1 MELTKF
7 PPDIYKG
14 FEPKDKKPLYKE
26 VKKIVVKAILT
37 GDEMAA
43 LEGTHFNDAE
53 KGKINRD
60 SNGNIKVMIKG
71 SSNKKESYTI
81 FDTDVDIYTVD
92 SHTGK
97 EKLLAKLRKQVIDPH
112 TVKIGWEG
120 FWITAAPSRN
130 RGAAAGPIDVKGK
143 YWKHKNPT
151 DINGWSAKYKLDGKT
166 KSNMRVNNNVFSS
179 VLGYFDATPFMKLP
193 CRLTSYTS
201 RFWKYYK
208 HGLPFIQAI
217 DDCFRELVPDRYRL
231 QRSAA
236 EEKPLLHIP
245 GTSFSS
251 VTVNRN
257 FQTALHKDAGDF
269 KEGYGNL
276 SVIERGKYQGGYTLF
291 PQFHIGFNVRTGDF
305 LAMDVH
311 EWHTNTEMYELPSDK
326 SFNKNL
332 PRIHKDDL
340 ETGTLGAEKP
350 YTRVSFVCYLRDKL
364 RSCNNHDTNEYF
376 KKIGFNPKAMTLK
389 KNDIH
394 GKRVTRKKTE

>member
-1 MELTKF
+1 MELSKF

-14 FEPKDKKPLYKE
+14 FQPKEKKPLQKD
-26 VKKIVVKAILT
+26 VKKVVVKAVLT
-37 GDEMAA
+37 AEEMVA

-53 KGKINRD
+53 KGKVRRN
-60 SNGNIKVMIKG
+60 SQGNIQLVIKG
-71 SSNKKESYTI
+71 KDKSVYTI
-81 FDTDVDIYTVD
+81 FDTNVDIYTEKD
-92 SHTGK
+92 GK
-97 EKLLAKLRKQVIDPH
+97 EVLLAKLRKQVIDPA
-112 TVKIGWEG
+112 TIKIGWEG

-143 YWKHKNPT
+143 YWKGKNPT

-166 KSNMRVNNNVFSS
+166 TSNMRVNNNVFSS

-193 CRLTSYTS
+193 CRLTSYTA

-217 DDCFRELVPDRYRL
+217 DDCFRELVPDRYKL
-231 QRSAA
+231 QRAAA
-236 EEKPLLHIP
+236 EQKPLLHIA

-257 FQTALHKDAGDF
+257 FRTALHKDAGDF

-291 PQFHIGFNVRTGDF
+291 PQYGVGFNVRTGDF

-311 EWHTNTEMYELPSDK
+311 EWHTNTEMYELPEDNA
-326 SFNKNL
+326 FNKNL
-332 PRIHKDDL
+332 PRIHKDDI

-350 YTRVSFVCYLRDKL
+350 YTRVSFVCYLREKL
-364 RSCNNHDTNEYF
+364 RECNTKDTNKYF
-376 KKIGFNPKAMTLK
+376 KKIGFNPRAMTLK
-389 KNDIH
+389 TKKDIS
-394 GKRVTRKKTE
+394 KRQTRKSTPTNI